1 MTESSSGAFWGS
13 ARVIIRSQVTVS
25 RILIAG
31 LGNPGRKYEG
41 TRHNVGVEAL
51 RRLAERYRMNPS
63 RDKFHGHIDTG
74 AVAGEDV
81 VLLAPQT
88 FMNKSGRAVQA
99 ARQYYD
105 IPASDT
111 IVLHDDIDL
120 SSGQLKVKKGGGHG
134 GHNGLRD
141 IINRTG
147 DRDFI
152 RIRLGIGR
160 PEHGDVRNYVL
171 SRFGGDEKAAI
182 DALLEDA
189 CDAVET
195 VLRQGVGAAQNRFH

>member
-1 MTESSSGAFWGS
+1 M
-13 ARVIIRSQVTVS
+13 S
-25 RILIAG
+25 RKLIAG

-41 TRHNVGVEAL
+41 TRHNIGFLVL
-51 RRLAERYRMNPS
+51 HRLAERYRMKVS
-63 RDKFHGHIDTG
+63 REKFHGYYDTG
-74 AVAGEDV
+74 AIAGQDV

-88 FMNKSGRAVQA
+88 YMNKSGRSIQA
-99 ARQYYD
+99 ARQFYK

-111 IVLHDDIDL
+111 IVMHDDIDL
-120 SSGQLKVKKGGGHG
+120 SSGQLKIKQGGGHG

-141 IINRTG
+141 IISRTG
-147 DRDFI
+147 DRDFL

-171 SRFGGDEKAAI
+171 GRFGAEEQAAI
-182 DALLEDA
+182 DELVEDA

-195 VLRQGVGAAQNRFH
+195 VFERGVGAAQNRFH